1 MPAVN
6 VLANILNRIGMQW
19 LPAPK
24 LAGSRASHDPRTL
37 GVVTHG
43 GDAPLAGASH
53 LPQAHLLKSVI
64 GSGAPVVELWNGR
77 YQARDDMIGTTHCRH
92 NGEVL
97 FATVSA
103 PVSSPGDDSL
113 GAATYVAYR
122 SLLDALEALGYPH
135 LLRIWNSIPD
145 INVDDAGL
153 ERYRRFNL
161 QRFKAYEESKRPTDT
176 GAPAACALGSFG
188 GPLVLY
194 CLASKTSPEPI
205 ENPRQ
210 TSAYRYPAQYGPRA
224 PSFSRAALW
233 RGTDD
238 ESDVLFVSGTASI
251 VGHQTL
257 HQGNVVAQAHETL
270 TNLQAVVATA
280 VSEGARDIALLSD
293 LMLKAYVRH
302 PSDQPRVHQVLAG
315 HGLDA
320 DAVLYLHADICRA
333 DLLVEIEAIGP
344 ARALEIRTETTD
356 TPDSRFRSSSDS
368 QPLPET
374 G

>member
-1 MPAVN
+1 MPAPELVGS
-6 VLANILNRIGMQW
+6 LAL
-19 LPAPK
+19 L
-24 LAGSRASHDPRTL
+24 DPRTL
-37 GVVTHG
+37 GVATHG
-43 GDAPLAGASH
+43 GDTPLVAASH

-64 GSGAPVVELWNGR
+64 GSGTPVVELWSGR
-77 YQARDDMIGTTHCRH
+77 AEARDEMIGTTHCRH

-97 FATVSA
+97 FATVSV

-122 SLLDALEALGYPH
+122 SLLDALQATGYPH

-145 INVDDAGL
+145 INVDDGGL

-161 QRFKAYEESKRPTDT
+161 QRFKAYEESKRPTHA

-194 CLASKTSPEPI
+194 CLASKTPPESI

-210 TSAYRYPAQYGPRA
+210 TSAYQYPTQYGPRA

-233 RGTDD
+233 RGADD

-257 HQGNVVAQAHETL
+257 HHGNVVAQAHETL

-280 VSEGARDIALLSD
+280 VSQGARDIALLSD

-344 ARALEIRTETTD
+344 ARALQIRTETVD
-356 TPDSRFRSSSDS
+356 TPDSRFHSSSGS
-368 QPLPET
+368 QPLPEI